1 MEIVEDNFRNDLYR
15 TDRNGHFYLTSNKKG
30 YHHSVHG
37 TDYPPRDRFQNA
49 FEMFVFASVAD
60 KPFFDRL
67 IDYHTCW
74 IRV

>member
-1 MEIVEDNFRNDLYR
+1 
-15 TDRNGHFYLTSNKKG
+15 
-30 YHHSVHG
+30 
-37 TDYPPRDRFQNA
+37 FQNA

-60 KPFFDRL
+60 KPFFDGL